1 MSIWCDDLE
10 VPSAPQANVWDIE
23 TIADA
28 ALGRLR
34 MQSTD
39 ADADRV
45 TAAAVVAT
53 YLLDAELD
61 VPVTDP
67 PSPLVAATLPLLV
80 DAAVELTVEVYQRK
94 DAQFDG
100 VVGIDPT
107 DAVASVRAQVGSQK
121 RRWGIA

>member
-1 MSIWCDDLE
+1 MSIFDLIE
-10 VPSAPQANVWDIE
+10 SPTPPEANVWDVE

-28 ALGRLR
+28 ALERLR

-67 PSPLVAATLPLLV
+67 PSPLVAATLPLLI

-100 VVGIDPT
+100 VVGIDPI
-107 DAVASVRAQVGSQK
+107 DAVASVRAQVRSQK